1 MILKSILSID
11 PYSSDLWKYKNS
23 PGIVNPK
30 FKENKFTYV
39 YEISGITADKVK
51 INSIEDPPRVTG
63 KYLINIPEIN
73 RQIAEVNN
81 IKNCIVPPSKPWI
94 ADNRIINSQAI
105 PNILQMTF
113 IVLLKCVS

>member
-11 PYSSDLWKYKNS
+11 HYSSDLWKYKNS

-81 IKNCIVPPSKPWI
+81 IKNCIVPPEYP
-94 ADNRIINSQAI
+94 
-105 PNILQMTF
+105 
-113 IVLLKCVS
+113 